1 MRCPALRPGDEI
13 DVGSTAE
20 SRELHID
27 VILTAGNLTTDAHL
41 AALAISHGATLVSFD
56 NDFAR
61 FPNLRWTRPGAPEL
75 TPRTR
80 RGRG

>member
-1 MRCPALRPGDEI
+1 MRWPALRPGDEI
-13 DVGSTAE
+13 DVGSTRAAE

-27 VILTAGNLTTDAHL
+27 VILTAGNLMIDAHL

-61 FPNLRWTRPGAPEL
+61 FPNLRWTRPGAPEP

-80 RGRG
+80 R